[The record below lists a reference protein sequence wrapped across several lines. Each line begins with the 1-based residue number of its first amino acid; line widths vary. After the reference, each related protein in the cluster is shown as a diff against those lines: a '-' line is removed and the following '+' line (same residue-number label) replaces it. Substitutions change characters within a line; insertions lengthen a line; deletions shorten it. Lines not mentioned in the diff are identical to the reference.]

1 MSLIERKS
9 PLYDEAHEEKATQAL
24 RDEAYRAAFDMRA
37 KQQSK
42 DIAALPSLTERVAKL
57 TGEIEGLERAL
68 QRPVTV
74 NATLPAP
81 AKPKPAVAVPTA
93 VRTLAVVIGAEFQ
106 RRSDHTPI
114 GKFVDAA
121 LPGDANRLMR
131 KAALGMH
138 KSAINPGSTTGV
150 EWAQELTGS
159 RTLDLFEELAPRSAM
174 AQLVAGGYARRLS
187 FGRDAFVTIP
197 RRETGTLPAAWIQED
212 ATIPVKAGSFT
223 TATAHRYKLGV
234 IAAVSEEIRGVSQPE
249 IVDLIEASILEDT
262 ATALDGFLVDA
273 EAGVTGVRPAGI
285 ALGATSQVSSG
296 STVADVHMD
305 LKWLLSQL
313 VSIRARKPV
322 LLIHPVRA
330 ASLSLTLNDLG
341 VAVFAD
347 QIANGMLA
355 GLPLIQSANLPT
367 DQVIAVDADSLFVA
381 LEQPE
386 IDLSNSATL
395 VMADDDGTAPT
406 MSETDAVDTAGSI
419 QVSDAAGAGAQV
431 RSMWQ
436 SWSVAVRFV
445 QPTSWALA
453 RPGAVSVLTGVA
465 W

>member
-1 MSLIERKS
+1 MSLIERSS
-9 PLYDEAHEEKATQAL
+9 PLYDENHERKATEAL
-24 RDEAYRAAFDMRA
+24 RDQAYANAFDMRA
-37 KQQSK
+37 KQQAQ
-42 DIAALPSLTERVAKL
+42 DIKTLPSLTERVANL
-57 TGEIEGLERAL
+57 GGQIEGLERAL
-68 QRPVTV
+68 QRPVAV

-81 AKPKPAVAVPTA
+81 AKPKPAVRVPSA
-93 VRTLAVVIGAEFQ
+93 VRTLATVIAAEFQ
-106 RRSDHTPI
+106 RRSDHTPVA
-114 GKFVDAA
+114 KFVDVA
-121 LPGDANRLMR
+121 LPGDVNRLMR
-131 KAALGMH
+131 KAATTMH

-159 RTLDLFEELAPRSAM
+159 RTFDLFEELAPRSAM

-187 FGRDAFVTIP
+187 FGRDNFVTIP
-197 RRETGTLPAAWIQED
+197 RRETGTLPAAWIQEN

-223 TATAHRYKLGV
+223 TATAHRFKLGV
-234 IAAVSEEIRGVSQPE
+234 IASVSEEIRKVSQPE
-249 IVDLIEASILEDT
+249 IVDLVESAILEDT

-285 ALGATSQVSSG
+285 TLGATSQASAG
-296 STVADVHMD
+296 SDVASVHAD

-313 VSIRARKPV
+313 VSIRSRRPV

-341 VAVFAD
+341 AAVFAD

-395 VMADDDGTAPT
+395 VMANDDGVAPS
-406 MSETDAVDTAGSI
+406 MAETDAVDVAGSI
-419 QVSDAAGAGAQV
+419 QVSDADGAGAQV